1 MKYWKLW
8 PTRGKEEKQ
17 TWEVVRNKSHGK
29 SGTLN
34 MGMGKVKIVQTKMR
48 LLIHEACMW
57 NEGREGSD
65 NGCVVW
71 FISNV

>member
-1 MKYWKLW
+1 
-8 PTRGKEEKQ
+8 
-17 TWEVVRNKSHGK
+17 
-29 SGTLN
+29 